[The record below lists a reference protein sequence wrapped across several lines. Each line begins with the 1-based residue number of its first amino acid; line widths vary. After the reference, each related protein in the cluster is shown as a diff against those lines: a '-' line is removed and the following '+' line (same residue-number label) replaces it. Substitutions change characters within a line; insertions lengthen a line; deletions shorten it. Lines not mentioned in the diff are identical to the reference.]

1 MICCGLSGSRMNLLT
16 EPPFILRSLG
26 FRINS
31 RVVRRRAPCLS
42 RAALKDLAPSNTPL
56 ELDVAL
62 PSHPGLGL
70 RDHLASPA
78 SPIPEEVPDPGSH
91 GPPRIPDGRWGATH
105 PVAG

>member
-1 MICCGLSGSRMNLLT
+1 MIGGGLSGPRMNLLP

-78 SPIPEEVPDPGSH
+78 SPIPEEVHDHGSH
-91 GPPRIPDGRWGATH
+91 GPRRPHGRKIGGDH
-105 PVAG
+105 L